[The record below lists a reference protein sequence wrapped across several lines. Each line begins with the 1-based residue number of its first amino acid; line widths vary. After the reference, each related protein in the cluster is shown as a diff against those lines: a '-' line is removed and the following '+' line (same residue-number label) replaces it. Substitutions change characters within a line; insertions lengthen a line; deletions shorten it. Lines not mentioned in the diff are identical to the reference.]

1 VMPLEMLDCGEW
13 AEVVDVTGA
22 PDWIGRMAEIG
33 LQAGTRL
40 RMLQPGSPCL
50 FQMGHC
56 RLSLRLEDAMQ
67 ILVQPL
73 TLPALAA
80 EGV

>member
-1 VMPLEMLDCGEW
+1 MPLEMLDGGEW
-13 AEVVDVTGA
+13 AEVVEVTGV
-22 PDWIGRMAEIG
+22 PSWVERMAAIG

-50 FQMGHC
+50 FQLGHS
-56 RLSLRLEDAMQ
+56 RLSLRLEEAMQ

-73 TLPALAA
+73 ALPALAA